1 MKNLKLVV
9 VEDMHP
15 YNPREDDNLTKMIC
29 FSRLYTIG
37 DIHCYR
43 HQNQTGWAEIEKAII
58 KEENVAIILPLYL
71 FDHSGITI
79 STKPFNCPWDS
90 GRIGFVYITKQ
101 SIYKEYN
108 TKRIT
113 KAIREKAIAVLEAE
127 VKTYDK
133 YISGDVW
140 GYRIT
145 DENDSEVDSV
155 WGYYDYTHAEMDG
168 KNRLEYLLEN

>member
-1 MKNLKLVV
+1 MKNLKLEV

-15 YNPREDDNLTKMIC
+15 YNPREDDNLTKMVC
-29 FSRLYTIG
+29 FHGRYNLG
-37 DIHCYR
+37 DKHNYK
-43 HQNQTGWAEIEKAII
+43 HGNYDGWAEMEKVII

-79 STKPFNCPWDS
+79 STKPFNCPFDS